1 MANTPNNQNTSK
13 KFDKNEFCITGRLT
27 KDPEI
32 RANTSGQYGM
42 FTIANNRGE
51 NTNFFTFFVK
61 ENQIPFLSQYLHKG
75 CLVDVTGTVLPSTD
89 TMPDGSKKTNIKLIV
104 SKMGLVGVPGQGST
118 PTTNSNFANN
128 YAQPQ
133 YNNYSAPATPPIA
146 QPPVMPQMQN
156 VAPAPQQQ
164 ATQPQYGGY
173 TPSAPVTS
181 SYDDDDLPF

>member
-1 MANTPNNQNTSK
+1 MNNTPNNQNTSK

-27 KDPEI
+27 KEPEI
-32 RANTSGQYGM
+32 RANGSGQYGM

-75 CLVDVTGTVLPSTD
+75 CLVDVTGTIVPSTD
-89 TMPDGSKKTNIKLIV
+89 TMPDGTKKTNIKLIV
-104 SKMGLVGVPGQGST
+104 SKMGLVGVPGQGTT
-118 PTTNSNFANN
+118 PTTNNNFANN

-133 YNNYSAPATPPIA
+133 YNNYSAPTTPPA
-146 QPPVMPQMQN
+146 APAMPQMQN
-156 VAPAPQQQ
+156 VAPVTPQQQ
-164 ATQPQYGGY
+164 VAQPQYGGY